1 MVSLLDLVSHLQ
13 NKNYFKMIAFQLKN
27 KNKNEVEL
35 TLIEITF
42 RIYLV
47 LTGFIILVF
56 SIFGVVI

>member
-13 NKNYFKMIAFQLKN
+13 NKNHFKMIAFQLKN

>member
-1 MVSLLDLVSHLQ
+1 
-13 NKNYFKMIAFQLKN
+13 MIAFQLKN